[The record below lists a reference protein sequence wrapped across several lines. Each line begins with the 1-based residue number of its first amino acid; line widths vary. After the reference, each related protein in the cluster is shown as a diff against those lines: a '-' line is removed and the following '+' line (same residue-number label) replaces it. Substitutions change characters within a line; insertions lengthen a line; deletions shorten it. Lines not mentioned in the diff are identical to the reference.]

1 MHTPILIP
9 ISEVRRD
16 IARLI
21 DMASRS
27 PDPFFITQRGYITAV
42 LMAPARYEDLRDAAR
57 PEPER
62 IRVPRR
68 GSLDDDRRT
77 HSLLYGPSDWETA
90 RLTGSEDEDEEYD
103 E

>member
-9 ISEVRRD
+9 VSEVRRD

-21 DMASRS
+21 EKARRS

-42 LMAPARYEDLRDAAR
+42 LLAPDKYEDLRDAAR

-62 IRVPRR
+62 IRIERR
-68 GSLDDDRRT
+68 PLDDRRI
-77 HSLLYGPSDWETA
+77 HALQYGPYDWETA
-90 RLTGSEDEDEEYD
+90 RLTDADDEDEEYD

>member
-9 ISEVRRD
+9 VSELRRD
-16 IARLI
+16 VARLI
-21 DMASRS
+21 ERARRS
-27 PDPFFITQRGYITAV
+27 PDPLFITQRGYITAV

-62 IRVPRR
+62 IRIERR
-68 GSLDDDRRT
+68 SLDDRRI
-77 HSLLYGPSDWETA
+77 HGLLYGPSDWETA
-90 RLTGSEDEDEEYD
+90 RLTDAEDEDEEYD